1 MKEQIRDIGKLSAE
15 KHAQILAS
23 ARGIFIKL
31 GFERASVD
39 LIASQAGVS
48 KATVYNHFKDKNA
61 LFLQC
66 LREYPKAME
75 EDISAILRNESGNIE
90 DILQMIGE
98 RFLKFL
104 LSPQAMSIH
113 RLFVSEVLRF
123 PELGRAFFE
132 KGPLRMRK
140 KLADFLQLW
149 HDRGKLRIED
159 PDLAAAQFLTLC
171 HLDLLIRME
180 LRIIPLPTNEE
191 IRSKVQTAVRFFLR
205 GYRP

>member
-1 MKEQIRDIGKLSAE
+1 MSEQYKDIGKLSPG

-23 ARGIFIKL
+23 AREIFIQL

-61 LFLQC
+61 LFLDC

-75 EDISAILRNESGNIE
+75 KDISAILKSESGDVE

-104 LSPQAMSIH
+104 LSPQMMSFH

-123 PELGRAFFE
+123 PELGRTLFE

-140 KLADFLQLW
+140 KLADFLQHW

-159 PDLAAAQFLTLC
+159 PDLAAIQFLTLC
-171 HLDLLIRME
+171 HLDLMIRME
-180 LRIIPLPTNEE
+180 LGIIPLPTKEE
-191 IRSKVQTAVRFFLR
+191 IRSKVEAAVRFFLR